1 MSCAPIFII
10 SSEVKAENWYDVSE
24 RPMAIAPI
32 NIRTRALV
40 LFESLWDTIKDKGA
54 MRLDKSTYENIL

>member
-1 MSCAPIFII
+1 MSCAPILLI

-32 NIRTRALV
+32 SIRIKTL
-40 LFESLWDTIKDKGA
+40 LLLESL
-54 MRLDKSTYENIL
+54 